1 MALEIILC
9 RRGEQPPLLHLPADG
24 GCFHRAEQRI
34 GNSCAAECRR
44 DDERAQERRGA
55 VHLGAHGSDELACRI
70 AGNEEVLEVRGEI
83 RGGQIFRG
91 QKRRNRGHVAG
102 ACRLDRELSGGHY
115 GRRLD
120 CTIAR
125 HTTKVRWPT
134 PCLVTEITLNSRS
147 TRIDVV
153 FRHTPM
159 KKYIVE
165 FIGTFFL
172 MFTVAIAVRSNV
184 PFAPFA
190 IGSILM
196 VMIFAGGHISGGH
209 FNPAVT
215 LAAFLRG
222 RCDKRDV
229 IPYWIAQFGAAVVA
243 AVLANFIL
251 HGRVDPAQVANHPT
265 IGSFIV
271 EFLFTFA
278 LAWTVLNVATSK
290 GTMGN
295 SFYGLAIGFTVL
307 VGAITVGG
315 ISGGAFNPAVG
326 LGAWTL
332 GLESPR
338 QFGVYCISDF
348 GGAAVAAFAYRAIN
362 GID

>member
-1 MALEIILC
+1 
-9 RRGEQPPLLHLPADG
+9 
-24 GCFHRAEQRI
+24 
-34 GNSCAAECRR
+34 
-44 DDERAQERRGA
+44 
-55 VHLGAHGSDELACRI
+55 
-70 AGNEEVLEVRGEI
+70 
-83 RGGQIFRG
+83 
-91 QKRRNRGHVAG
+91 
-102 ACRLDRELSGGHY
+102 
-115 GRRLD
+115 
-120 CTIAR
+120 
-125 HTTKVRWPT
+125 
-134 PCLVTEITLNSRS
+134 
-147 TRIDVV
+147 
-153 FRHTPM
+153 M
-159 KKYIVE
+159 KKYVVE

-172 MFTVAIAVRSNV
+172 VFTVGIAVRQGA

-222 RCDKRDV
+222 RCDKQDV
-229 IPYWIAQFGAAVVA
+229 LPYWIAQFVAGVVAALLVNFLVTGRADPAVVA
-243 AVLANFIL
+243 T
-251 HGRVDPAQVANHPT
+251 HPT
-265 IGSFIV
+265 IESFIV

-278 LAWTVLNVATSK
+278 LCWVVLNTATAK

-326 LGAWTL
+326 LGVWTM

-338 QFGVYCISDF
+338 QFGVYLVSEF
-348 GGAAVAAFAYRAIN
+348 AGAAVAAAAYRAIN
-362 GID
+362 GVD

>member
-1 MALEIILC
+1 
-9 RRGEQPPLLHLPADG
+9 
-24 GCFHRAEQRI
+24 
-34 GNSCAAECRR
+34 
-44 DDERAQERRGA
+44 
-55 VHLGAHGSDELACRI
+55 
-70 AGNEEVLEVRGEI
+70 
-83 RGGQIFRG
+83 
-91 QKRRNRGHVAG
+91 
-102 ACRLDRELSGGHY
+102 
-115 GRRLD
+115 
-120 CTIAR
+120 
-125 HTTKVRWPT
+125 
-134 PCLVTEITLNSRS
+134 
-147 TRIDVV
+147 
-153 FRHTPM
+153 M

-172 MFTVAIAVRSNV
+172 VFTVGIAVRQNA

-196 VMIFAGGHISGGH
+196 VMIFAGGHVSGGH

-229 IPYWIAQFGAAVVA
+229 LPYWIAQFLAAVVA
-243 AVLANFIL
+243 ALIVNFVLQ
-251 HGRVDPAQVANHPT
+251 GRVDPAVVANHPT
-265 IGSFIV
+265 MQSFIV

-278 LAWTVLNVATSK
+278 LAWVVLNVATTK
-290 GTMGN
+290 ATMGN

-326 LGAWTL
+326 LGVWTM

-348 GGAAVAAFAYRAIN
+348 GGAAVAALVYRLVN
-362 GID
+362 GIE

>member
-1 MALEIILC
+1 
-9 RRGEQPPLLHLPADG
+9 
-24 GCFHRAEQRI
+24 
-34 GNSCAAECRR
+34 
-44 DDERAQERRGA
+44 
-55 VHLGAHGSDELACRI
+55 
-70 AGNEEVLEVRGEI
+70 
-83 RGGQIFRG
+83 
-91 QKRRNRGHVAG
+91 
-102 ACRLDRELSGGHY
+102 
-115 GRRLD
+115 
-120 CTIAR
+120 
-125 HTTKVRWPT
+125 
-134 PCLVTEITLNSRS
+134 
-147 TRIDVV
+147 
-153 FRHTPM
+153 M

-172 MFTVAIAVRSNV
+172 VFTVGIAVRQNA

-229 IPYWIAQFGAAVVA
+229 LPYWIAQFLAAVVA
-243 AVLANFIL
+243 ALIVNYVLQ
-251 HGRVDPAQVANHPT
+251 GRVDPAVVAQHPT
-265 IGSFIV
+265 IRSFIV
-271 EFLFTFA
+271 EFIFTFA

-326 LGAWTL
+326 LGVWTL
-332 GLESPR
+332 GLELPR
-338 QFGVYCISDF
+338 QFLVYCVSDF
-348 GGAAVAAFAYRAIN
+348 GGAAFAALTYRLIN
-362 GID
+362 GMD